1 MTPTPDQPAVWR
13 RIEDG
18 APKDGTRVFLLS
30 RGDTEP
36 VIGSWCVAADP
47 YKFEGWS
54 TGWETVGG
62 YDAGYAYIGTPD
74 YWLPLDAL
82 PPPPGE
88 GDGGRGAVAGGG
100 DE

>member
-1 MTPTPDQPAVWR
+1 MTPDQPAVWR
-13 RIEDG
+13 PIATG
-18 APKDGTRVFLLS
+18 PKDGTRVFLLS
-30 RGDTEP
+30 RGDAEP
-36 VIGSWCVAADP
+36 VIGSWCVAAAP

-88 GDGGRGAVAGGG
+88 GDGGG
-100 DE
+100 DA